1 MEFAKNVPKPKV
13 KPQSDNLQ
21 QTTTM
26 TDEDENQLADHL
38 FNGGLGAASG
48 KGVTDRNKQN
58 HVLQMLDQRH
68 QAYSDEV
75 QKIKRTF
82 GFNM

>member
-1 MEFAKNVPKPKV
+1 M
-13 KPQSDNLQ
+13 
-21 QTTTM
+21 
-26 TDEDENQLADHL
+26 ADHL
-38 FNGGLGAASG
+38 FNGGLGSG
-48 KGVTDRNKQN
+48 KGITDRNRGNQ
-58 HVLQMLDQRH
+58 VLQMLDQRH